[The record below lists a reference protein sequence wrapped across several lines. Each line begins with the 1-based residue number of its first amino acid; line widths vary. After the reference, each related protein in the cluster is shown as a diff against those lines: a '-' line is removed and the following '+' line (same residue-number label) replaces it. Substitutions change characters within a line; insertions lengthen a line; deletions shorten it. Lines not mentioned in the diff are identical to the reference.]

1 MKYRR
6 SIEILTATLGVIV
19 KGRLFVVSGPSGSG
33 KSTITKK
40 VRDMLNIPLSISA
53 TSRKPRFGEV
63 DGRDYYFLTK
73 EEFEEKIKNNE
84 FFEYALV
91 HGNYYGT
98 LEKVVEDSLN
108 KGHNIIL
115 EIDVQGGIQAKK
127 RKQDA
132 VLIFCRT
139 ENEEVLEKRLRNR
152 KTDSE
157 EIIELR
163 LKNAKKEMSYEK
175 EYDYVIVNKKLDD
188 AIKQLIDIIK
198 EESYEKA

>member
-1 MKYRR
+1 M
-6 SIEILTATLGVIV
+6 TATLGVIV

-98 LEKVVEDSLN
+98 LEKVVEDTLN

-163 LKNAKKEMSYEK
+163 LKNAKKELSYEK

>member
-1 MKYRR
+1 
-6 SIEILTATLGVIV
+6 
-19 KGRLFVVSGPSGSG
+19 
-33 KSTITKK
+33 
-40 VRDMLNIPLSISA
+40 MLNIPLSISA

-163 LKNAKKEMSYEK
+163 LKNAKKELSYEK

>member
-1 MKYRR
+1 M
-6 SIEILTATLGVIV
+6 TATLGVIV

-53 TSRKPRFGEV
+53 TSRKPRLGEV

-98 LEKVVEDSLN
+98 LEKVVEDNLN

-139 ENEEVLEKRLRNR
+139 ENEAVLEKRLRNR

-163 LKNAKKEMSYEK
+163 LKNAKKELSYEK

>member
-1 MKYRR
+1 M
-6 SIEILTATLGVIV
+6 

-163 LKNAKKEMSYEK
+163 LKNAKKELSYEK

>member
-1 MKYRR
+1 M
-6 SIEILTATLGVIV
+6 TATLGVIV

-163 LKNAKKEMSYEK
+163 LKNAKKELSYEK

>member
-1 MKYRR
+1 M
-6 SIEILTATLGVIV
+6 TATLGVIV